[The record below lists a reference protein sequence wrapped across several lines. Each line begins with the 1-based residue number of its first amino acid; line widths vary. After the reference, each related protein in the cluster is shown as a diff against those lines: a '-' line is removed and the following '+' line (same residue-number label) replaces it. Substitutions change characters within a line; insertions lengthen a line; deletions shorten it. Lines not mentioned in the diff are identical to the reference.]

1 MPSLFRKDS
10 SSSPRMTE
18 QIEIFIVP
26 LKIHFKRSKSFLDSL
41 KIVSSTFKRKPSVGA
56 SESGKKNLKF
66 FGLKKKK

>member
-18 QIEIFIVP
+18 QIKIFIVL

-41 KIVSSTFKRKPSVGA
+41 KSVSSTFKRKPSLGA
-56 SESGKKNLKF
+56 SDSVKNYCDLKR
-66 FGLKKKK
+66 